1 MFEKQIDMRLIIV
14 ILTSILSLCSSL
26 NAQVIGG
33 QQDKLFDLYLLE
45 KYEDCYFKAIKL
57 TENDNYKSDPE
68 PYLYVA
74 MCALKFN
81 ADVDQ
86 KEAFGDPLKDA
97 IKYAAKAKKYYEK
110 MEKKGTP
117 TFVMEDNLEFF
128 DDLNRVALEEVIY
141 YYNEDKWSK
150 AASWGKKLSKVDPT
164 NASIQV
170 LVGANMLLSKNMEGL
185 KLIDEYWPQIKEK
198 YKSGDEVPEDASREA
213 LVYGIIA
220 LSKYYSESG
229 DTYKAKEVIQF
240 GKDLFVDNMKINFQY
255 ENLNP

>member
-1 MFEKQIDMRLIIV
+1 MRLILI
-14 ILTSILSLCSSL
+14 ILTSILSLGSTL

-57 TENDNYKSDPE
+57 TENDKYRSDPE

-74 MCALKFN
+74 MCALTFN
-81 ADVDQ
+81 DDVEL

-97 IKYAAKAKKYYEK
+97 LKYAAKAKKYYAK
-110 MEKKGTP
+110 MEKKSTP
-117 TFVMEDNLEFF
+117 TFAMEDNLEFF
-128 DDLNRVALEEVIY
+128 DDLNRVALEEIIY
-141 YYNEDKWSK
+141 HYNEDKYSK

-185 KLIDEYWPQIKEK
+185 KLIDQYWPEIQET
-198 YKSGDEVPEDASREA
+198 YKSGDEVPEDATKKA
-213 LVYGIIA
+213 LVYGIIG
-220 LSKYYSESG
+220 LSKYYSEAG
-229 DTYKAKEVIQF
+229 DSFKAKEIIQF
-240 GKDLFVDNMKINFQY
+240 GKDLFVDNMKIDHQY